1 MRSSSR
7 AAKSHYLDG
16 QLLIAMPGMTDK
28 RFARSV
34 VYVCTHS
41 AEGAMGLIVNQR
53 ASHISFPQLL
63 QQLGIVTKNAAESVP
78 PEILIKE
85 VHVGGPVDT
94 KRGFVLHSADYFAA
108 TNTMAIDSSISLT
121 ATIDILKA
129 MAKGTGP
136 DKAMLALG
144 YAGWGAGQLEAE
156 MQHNGWLHCPAD
168 PDIVFSRDVDLKY
181 NQALARIGIDIS
193 HLVSDAGHA

>member
-94 KRGFVLHSADYFAA
+94 KRGFVLHSANYFAA